1 MAAGGGLH
9 LPPPPYPHPL
19 HHLLWAAQQAAYPL
33 MHPAR
38 HNPAAALEMNLE
50 HLHRFIQFKQQ
61 AENQQVSKSSV

>member
-1 MAAGGGLH
+1 MAAAGGLH
-9 LPPPPYPHPL
+9 LPPPYPNPL

-38 HNPAAALEMNLE
+38 GPAALEMNLE

-61 AENQQVSKSSV
+61 AENQQV